1 MESPIELPSS
11 PGAREITWVHDSAVS
26 RSTSPYTLV
35 DQIYEW
41 PGQRYRV
48 IIKLPSMSIED
59 GRAWQAFFADIN
71 GAAGSFWV
79 RDSAFL
85 RTDELGLG
93 LPEMDGLHVSGATIK
108 TKGWA
113 PDRQVLRRGQ
123 KFEVGGRLRT
133 ATADCYSDPNGKAQI
148 KCWPHCRSLAGG
160 QPIEWQT
167 PKGVFRASSV
177 PEFTW
182 DRNRL
187 QAGFQFSADEVILP

>member
-1 MESPIELPSS
+1 MESPIELPPS
-11 PGAREITWVHDSAVS
+11 PAAREITWVFESAVA
-26 RSTSPYTLV
+26 RSSSPFTLTE
-35 DQIYEW
+35 QIYEH

-48 IIKLPSMSIED
+48 IIKLPSMTIED

-71 GAAGSFWV
+71 GAAGCFWV
-79 RDSAFL
+79 RDAAFL

-93 LPEMDGLHVSGATIK
+93 LPEMDGPHTSGATIK
-108 TKGWA
+108 TKGWS
-113 PDRQVLRRGQ
+113 PDRQILKRGQ

-133 ATADCYSDPNGKAQI
+133 ATTDCYSDGDGYALI
-148 KCWPHCRSLAGG
+148 KCWPHCRSLLGG
-160 QPIEWQT
+160 QPIEWQL